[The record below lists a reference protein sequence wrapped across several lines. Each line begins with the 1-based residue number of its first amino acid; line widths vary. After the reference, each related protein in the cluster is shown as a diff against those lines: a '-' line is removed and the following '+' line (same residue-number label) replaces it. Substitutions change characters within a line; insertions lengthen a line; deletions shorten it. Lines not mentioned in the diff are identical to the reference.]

1 MLLDKASSVNIGSAG
16 VSFLGEFGEV
26 LSSTSFENLQGMVAG
41 YTTYGECNNN
51 CPFCKGRPDISI
63 PGFLEYDEKQ
73 KKPIF
78 KLIIDRRRTIIKK
91 LVSTISK
98 LKANPTH
105 ILYITAVPLDNPLN
119 TNRSIIPSAVYHTYV
134 EKGNIGYLFQI
145 TSNNNPI

>member
-73 KKPIF
+73 NKPIF
-78 KLIIDRRRTIIKK
+78 KLIIDRRRIIIKK

-98 LKANPTH
+98 LKATPTH

-119 TNRSIIPSAVYHTYV
+119 VNHSMLPSVVYHTYV
-134 EKGNIGYLFQI
+134 EKGNVGYLFQI
-145 TSNNNPI
+145 TSNNTSI

>member
-63 PGFLEYDEKQ
+63 PGFLGYDEKQ
-73 KKPIF
+73 KKPFF

-98 LKANPTH
+98 LKVNPTH
-105 ILYITAVPLDNPLN
+105 ILYITAVPLDNPLI

-134 EKGNIGYLFQI
+134 EKDNIGYLFQI
-145 TSNNNPI
+145 TSNNTQI

>member
-63 PGFLEYDEKQ
+63 PGFLEYDEKR
-73 KKPIF
+73 KKPVF
-78 KLIIDRRRTIIKK
+78 RLIIDRRRTIIKK

-119 TNRSIIPSAVYHTYV
+119 VNKSMIPSVVYHTYV
-134 EKGNIGYLFQI
+134 EKDNIGYLFQI
-145 TSNNNPI
+145 TSNNTSI

>member
-73 KKPIF
+73 KKPTF

-119 TNRSIIPSAVYHTYV
+119 VNNSMIPSVIYHNYV
-134 EKGNIGYLFQI
+134 EKGNVGYLFQI
-145 TSNNNPI
+145 TLNNTHI

>member
-41 YTTYGECNNN
+41 YTTYRECNNN

-63 PGFLEYDEKQ
+63 PGFLEYDEKK

-78 KLIIDRRRTIIKK
+78 KLIIDRRRPIIKK
-91 LVSTISK
+91 LVGTVSK

-105 ILYITAVPLDNPLN
+105 VLYITAVYLDTGIPLETFSLSSAEFV
-119 TNRSIIPSAVYHTYV
+119 NRSI
-134 EKGNIGYLFQI
+134 KGDIAYIFQVVKN
-145 TSNNNPI
+145 S